1 MDYSVAFQML
11 PSKILGEDISH
22 PRLLLGGQQGGDRR
36 LEPMHTGSL
45 AYEIGGEASIVVPAV
60 FAKGD
65 QDGGICQ
72 GLFVLRTVLI
82 TLPLNGMILA

>member
-1 MDYSVAFQML
+1 
-11 PSKILGEDISH
+11 
-22 PRLLLGGQQGGDRR
+22 
-36 LEPMHTGSL
+36 MHVGSL
-45 AYEIGGEASIVVPAV
+45 AYEIRGEASIVVPTV

-65 QDGGICQ
+65 QYGGVCQ